1 MDRRAAHTEVCD
13 FCSNFNSELE
23 LRTIYVL
30 FYPPQNLIKIKKFST
45 SLFCSFVF
53 IAHSSEVG
61 YCIQYRYSKAFSS
74 LRNIIFFTNIS
85 EKIKVS

>member
-30 FYPPQNLIKIKKFST
+30 FYPPQNLIKIKNFP
-45 SLFCSFVF
+45 LHCF
-53 IAHSSEVG
+53 AAL
-61 YCIQYRYSKAFSS
+61 YS
-74 LRNIIFFTNIS
+74 
-85 EKIKVS
+85 